1 MRFGAKGLEHKQIN
15 EQIKACALK
24 DLDITVDDVMG
35 QRFIGAGMSKVN
47 LTINGV
53 PGNAVGAYLDG
64 AHITINEN
72 AQDATGD
79 TMNDGEIVIHGSSGD
94 ATGYAMRGG
103 TIYVEGDVGYRAGIH
118 MKAYKDK
125 KPAIIVGGK
134 TGSFLGEYQAGGNI
148 VILGLGY
155 EDKEIPMGN
164 FCATGMHGGKI
175 YLRTNNP
182 PVFDGDKLIVK
193 EASKEDLEEIKDNI
207 KKYCNYFNRDYDNII
222 ESKFYII
229 IPNTKSPYKQLY
241 TNH

>member
-1 MRFGAKGLEHKQIN
+1 MRISVKGLEHREVN
-15 EQIKACALK
+15 EQIKACAIS

-35 QRFIGAGMSKVN
+35 QRFIAAGMSKVN

-64 AHITINEN
+64 ARITINEN

-103 TIYVEGDVGYRAGIH
+103 SIYVQNNVGYRAGIH
-118 MKAYKDK
+118 MKQYKDK
-125 KPAIIVGGK
+125 IPTIVIGGK
-134 TGSFLGEYQAGGNI
+134 TGSFLGEYQAGGVII
-148 VILGLGY
+148 VLGIGY
-155 EDKEIPMGN
+155 EDTSIPMGY

-175 YLRTNNP
+175 FIRTKNP
-182 PVFDGDKLIVK
+182 PVLEGDKLIIEK
-193 EASKEDLEEIKDNI
+193 AKKEDLKEIRENI
-207 KKYCNYFNRDYDNII
+207 EKYCEYFNEDYDKIM
-222 ESKFYII
+222 ESDFYII
-229 IPNTKSPYKQLY
+229 TPNTKSPYKQLY